1 VGLDPRFRGDDGR
14 RWQRALA
21 VFNRADAAVTALEGT
36 SDDDAFN
43 AAADAHDRAL
53 ERLLLAPAPSVAAL
67 AAKLR
72 LARRDQAWELPAGD
86 DLMHALEQDAFRL
99 SN

>member
-1 VGLDPRFRGDDGR
+1 
-14 RWQRALA
+14 
-21 VFNRADAAVTALEGT
+21 VTALEGT

-86 DLMHALEQDAFRL
+86 ALMEALERDALALEGRIARRPGAPI
-99 SN
+99 